1 MNRERI
7 AGRCKQ
13 FRGALRE
20 CWGELIADL
29 RSIDK
34 GRREQAAGRAQE
46 LYGIN
51 KEKLQRELKEFMYRN
66 RRWDIPSQ

>member
-7 AGRCKQ
+7 AGKLKQ

-20 CWGELIADL
+20 RWGELIADR
-29 RSIDK
+29 RSVDE
-34 GRREQAAGRAQE
+34 GRREQSAGRAQE

-51 KEKLQRELKEFMYRN
+51 KEKLQRELNEFLYRN
-66 RRWDIPSQ
+66 RRWDIPSR